1 MQQVP
6 ILQAISVKNM
16 ILNCYSGL
24 VLVKLKN
31 KVVEE
36 LAVDLLLR
44 QWVAVPMVLMI
55 SLVAVCLLL
64 VFYS

>member
-1 MQQVP
+1 M
-6 ILQAISVKNM
+6 KNM